1 MAEEELA
8 VVSHDAT
15 VTLREITED
24 TLRRIINLSKTLTAE
39 QRTHV
44 ADNAVSIAEAHFSKY
59 AWFRAIYAD
68 ETPVGFLML
77 YIGPDEEQ
85 ARAESGEHPTV
96 WFLWRLMVAGP
107 YQKYGFGRRALAHV
121 YDLVRQQGGTE
132 LYASCVPG
140 PDGPE
145 GFYLRLG
152 FAPTGKIEDGE
163 MEIKLPLVA

>member
-68 ETPVGFLML
+68 ETPVGFPVSYTHLTL
-77 YIGPDEEQ
+77 
-85 ARAESGEHPTV
+85 PTNREV
-96 WFLWRLMVAGP
+96 
-107 YQKYGFGRRALAHV
+107 
-121 YDLVRQQGGTE
+121 
-132 LYASCVPG
+132 
-140 PDGPE
+140 
-145 GFYLRLG
+145 
-152 FAPTGKIEDGE
+152 
-163 MEIKLPLVA
+163 